1 MNTPNVPAYTTN
13 AKTLREFRFHC
24 ANVRWR
30 NHLFLGT
37 ETDQCQ
43 SAELVGDKSTSL
55 LREGHP
61 EQRAETLCPDATKQ
75 RNLGPYVGAERG
87 CTLASRTMKQ
97 ASVSSTDQGGG
108 KRRSGSSTLL
118 LPVDDV
124 DTSFK
129 CSPMRVPLRRCN
141 SSARQARQAYGGP
154 KKSQHSFS
162 YIGTARPR

>member
-55 LREGHP
+55 LWEGHP

-108 KRRSGSSTLL
+108 KRRSGNRHACGFKLAN
-118 LPVDDV
+118 DGH
-124 DTSFK
+124 DT
-129 CSPMRVPLRRCN
+129 R
-141 SSARQARQAYGGP
+141 ATQAYLGHC
-154 KKSQHSFS
+154 SIISTVR
-162 YIGTARPR
+162 YTALKPNRFKNF